1 MSYKSLLLPCF
12 VCGGSVNLEDSK
24 TDECGRAVHENCY
37 VWTVI
42 LKKPPKSVVLQ
53 TGAKIIVHR
62 FREASGRSL

>member
-1 MSYKSLLLPCF
+1 MSYEGLLPRCP

-24 TDECGRAVHENCY
+24 TDDHGRAVHENCY

-42 LKKPPKSVVLQ
+42 LKKPPKRVVLQ
-53 TGAKIIVHR
+53 TGAKIVVHR